1 MIRLFTLLLL
11 LPLFNFAQD
20 KPESNSGTAQT
31 GQNTVFGIQQNAPP
45 APGHDYVMS
54 GTDIR
59 HMAARSL
66 LDILPV
72 VSSQVSM
79 LPNGQVF
86 YKGLPAMVYVDGVK
100 YIGPVNVPY
109 HSIGEIRVINGR
121 PAEF

>member
-1 MIRLFTLLLL
+1 MKRILPFLLL
-11 LPLFNFAQD
+11 LPAVAFSQE
-20 KPESNSGTAQT
+20 KPESDVMNSPT
-31 GQNTVFGIQQNAPP
+31 GQQTIYGVHQNAPP

-66 LDILPV
+66 VDILPV

-100 YIGPVNVPY
+100 CIGPVNVPY